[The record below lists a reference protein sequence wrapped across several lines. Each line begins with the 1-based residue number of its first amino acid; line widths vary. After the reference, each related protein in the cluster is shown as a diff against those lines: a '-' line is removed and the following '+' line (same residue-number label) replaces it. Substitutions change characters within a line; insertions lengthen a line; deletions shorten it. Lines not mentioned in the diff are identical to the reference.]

1 MLNKIFGHKKPM
13 TPPFDHHASLCT
25 AAPAREKE
33 FRAFTGPSEKG
44 LRALKIVH
52 AGGSAEYYYMAIP
65 AAKIIDKY
73 PSFIL
78 ARPEVFRRP
87 WESIVRPEEILI
99 PGQKYYIVPRRTVKK
114 LRRRIKKTSG
124 ALSEIN
130 VSQQKDSLSTSSIMA
145 KSGSKKNARNRRVR
159 FFGIDTSSTAKQ
171 ESDTVPSNKKKDS
184 SVPSNKKKPE
194 KSETDSKKKV
204 NPETDGKKRR
214 ARYSGTWEP
223 SLTSINENFRA

>member
-1 MLNKIFGHKKPM
+1 MLRSA
-13 TPPFDHHASLCT
+13 PPP
-25 AAPAREKE
+25 PAREKE

-52 AGGSAEYYYMAIP
+52 A
-65 AAKIIDKY
+65 D
-73 PSFIL
+73 
-78 ARPEVFRRP
+78 PEVFRRP

-99 PGQKYYIVPRRTVKK
+99 PGQKFYIVPRRTVKK

-214 ARYSGTWEP
+214 ARYSSTWEP